1 MTAMDEYQDI
11 KELLKPQRAIGASAN
26 LRQRI
31 SDATAQKRRTANKT
45 RWHWSAAAAACLA
58 LVLGTTLLFN
68 NKVSTTTSTDN
79 SDCIVYVAGQKASGD
94 EAQAI
99 AEADVAKME
108 HFMRTVEQQNAAEE
122 EKVNQFMQHK
132 SLQK

>member
-1 MTAMDEYQDI
+1 MDEYQDI
-11 KELLKPQRAIGASAN
+11 KELLKPQRAIGASAQ

-31 SDATAQKRRTANKT
+31 SAVSAQKRSTANKT
-45 RWHWSAAAAACLA
+45 RWRWSAAAAACLA

-68 NKVSTTTSTDN
+68 NKITDN
-79 SDCIVYVAGQKASGD
+79 SDCIVFVAGQKASGD

-99 AEADVAKME
+99 AEADVVKME
-108 HFMRTVEQQNAAEE
+108 QFMQTVAQQNAAEE

>member
-1 MTAMDEYQDI
+1 MDEYQDI
-11 KELLKPQRAIGASAN
+11 KKLLKPQRNISASAH

-31 SDATAQKRRTANKT
+31 SDASAQKRRPVNNI
-45 RWHWSAAAAACLA
+45 RWRWSTTAAACLA
-58 LVLGTTLLFN
+58 LILGATLLVN
-68 NKVSTTTSTDN
+68 NKSSVTPSADN
-79 SDCIVYVAGQKASGD
+79 SDCIVYVAGKQASSD
-94 EAQAI
+94 EAKAI

-108 HFMRTVEQQNAAEE
+108 QFMRTVAQHNAAEE

>member
-1 MTAMDEYQDI
+1 MDEYQDI
-11 KELLKPQRAIGASAN
+11 KELLKPQRNIGASAQ

-31 SDATAQKRRTANKT
+31 SDASAQKRSPANNT
-45 RWHWSAAAAACLA
+45 WWRWSAAAAACLA

-68 NKVSTTTSTDN
+68 NKITDN
-79 SDCIVYVAGQKASGD
+79 SDCIVFVAGQKASGD

-99 AEADVAKME
+99 AEADVVKME
-108 HFMRTVEQQNAAEE
+108 QFMQTVAQQNAAEE

-132 SLQK
+132 SLKK

>member
-11 KELLKPQRAIGASAN
+11 KELLKPQRNISASAL

-31 SDATAQKRRTANKT
+31 SDASAQKRRLAINTKL
-45 RWHWSAAAAACLA
+45 RWSAAAAACLA
-58 LVLGTTLLFN
+58 LILGVTILFN
-68 NKVSTTTSTDN
+68 NKFSVTPSANN
-79 SDCIVYVAGQKASGD
+79 SYCIVYVAGQKANGD

-108 HFMRTVEQQNAAEE
+108 QFMLTVARQNAVEE

>member
-1 MTAMDEYQDI
+1 MNDYQDI
-11 KELLKPQRAIGASAN
+11 KKLLKPQCAIGASPQ

-31 SDATAQKRRTANKT
+31 SDATAQKRRIAI
-45 RWHWSAAAAACLA
+45 RSWWRWSAAAAACLA

-68 NKVSTTTSTDN
+68 NKISITPSADN
-79 SDCIVYVAGQKASGD
+79 SDCIVYVAGQKASGA

-99 AEADVAKME
+99 AESDVAKME
-108 HFMRTVEQQNAAEE
+108 QFMQTVAKQNAAEE

-132 SLQK
+132 SLLK